1 MSRDKLKILIV
12 DDHLLVRA
20 GIRRILQDEPG
31 IELVGEADTAAEGL
45 KRVRGEDWDVVVM
58 DLNMPGQ
65 SPLDVLGL
73 IKLEK
78 PELPVLI
85 LTMYPENQYALRALK
100 EGASGYITKASAPD
114 HLITAIRKVVEGDAY
129 VSSGLAMQLATQL
142 RSKAKETLYELLS
155 DREFSVL
162 CSIAQGKPL
171 AQIADELHLSAK
183 TITTY
188 RARVLGKLGMRTNT
202 ELVRY
207 ALEQGLI
214 N

>member
-1 MSRDKLKILIV
+1 VSRDKLKILVV
-12 DDHLLVRA
+12 DDHLLVRS
-20 GIRRILQDEPG
+20 GIRRILQDEPD
-31 IELVGEADTAAEGL
+31 IELVGEADTAAQGL
-45 KRVRGEDWDVVVM
+45 KRIRSEDWDVVVM

-65 SPLDVLGL
+65 NALDVLGL

-78 PELPVLI
+78 PDLPVLI

-100 EGASGYITKASAPD
+100 DGASGYITKSSAPD
-114 HLITAIRKVVEGDAY
+114 HLITAIRKVVEGGAY
-129 VSSGLAMQLATQL
+129 VSPGLAMQLTTRL

-171 AQIADELHLSAK
+171 AQIADELNLSAK

-188 RARVLGKLGMRTNT
+188 RSRVLSKLNMRTNT

-207 ALEQGLI
+207 ALDQGLI
-214 N
+214 S